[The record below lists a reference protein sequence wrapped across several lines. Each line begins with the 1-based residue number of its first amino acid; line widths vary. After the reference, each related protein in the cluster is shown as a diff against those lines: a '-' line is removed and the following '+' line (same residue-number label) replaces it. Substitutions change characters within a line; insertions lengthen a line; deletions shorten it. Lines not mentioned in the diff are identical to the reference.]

1 VRRVFRLFSLLSS
14 LFALSLRIVSMPF
27 TDSADA
33 QWFPRSQLAAL
44 IADPSGSYLSRDD
57 HKKLEQKGLSEQELA
72 NALAPAE
79 GKPDGVAHGPLEG
92 LTRVP
97 PATAIA
103 GQLIRVWAEGRLEL
117 VSKL

>member
-1 VRRVFRLFSLLSS
+1 
-14 LFALSLRIVSMPF
+14 MPF